1 MTLTVWLYTL
11 LCVGLTINIYRPVLR
26 HPRAMVYSF
35 FAGWFAGELALQLT
49 LIQMLLTVVLIFS
62 HSFAGIMGMV
72 ALVALLA
79 NWLALLRYY
88 YQGRALGPQLDSNLK
103 KGLGNNYRQE
113 INSDLASGLQ
123 LEPDFMT
130 ELNPFRRNRGGV
142 TIASDVAYGH
152 EGLTLDIYRPSIAL
166 HRPAP
171 VLMHVHGGAWMYGDK
186 VGQALPLMLHLA
198 RLGWVCCS
206 VAYRLSPRATHPDHI
221 TDCKA
226 ALTWIKANI
235 ADHGGDANFIA
246 VTGGS
251 AGGHLT
257 ALLALTANDPAFQQ
271 GFEDAD
277 TSVQAAVPFYGV
289 FDWTD
294 RDQLQH
300 NSGLRQILERT
311 IVKDTTLAQPD
322 IFSHASPLLRI
333 HEHAP
338 PFMIVHGDRDS
349 LVPIGLGRKFAKA
362 LTEVSEAPVVYSEI
376 PGAQHAFDIFASPR
390 SEHVKLAVARF
401 LTTCYSRYLNQISG

>member
-1 MTLTVWLYTL
+1 MQ
-11 LCVGLTINIYRPVLR
+11 I
-26 HPRAMVYSF
+26 
-35 FAGWFAGELALQLT
+35 
-49 LIQMLLTVVLIFS
+49 
-62 HSFAGIMGMV
+62 
-72 ALVALLA
+72 
-79 NWLALLRYY
+79 
-88 YQGRALGPQLDSNLK
+88 
-103 KGLGNNYRQE
+103 
-113 INSDLASGLQ
+113 
-123 LEPDFMT
+123 
-130 ELNPFRRNRGGV
+130 
-142 TIASDVAYGH
+142 
-152 EGLTLDIYRPSIAL
+152 
-166 HRPAP
+166 
-171 VLMHVHGGAWMYGDK
+171 
-186 VGQALPLMLHLA
+186 
-198 RLGWVCCS
+198 
-206 VAYRLSPRATHPDHI
+206 
-221 TDCKA
+221 
-226 ALTWIKANI
+226 
-235 ADHGGDANFIA
+235 
-246 VTGGS
+246 
-251 AGGHLT
+251 
-257 ALLALTANDPAFQQ
+257 PAFRPQCL
-271 GFEDAD
+271 
-277 TSVQAAVPFYGV
+277 FYGV